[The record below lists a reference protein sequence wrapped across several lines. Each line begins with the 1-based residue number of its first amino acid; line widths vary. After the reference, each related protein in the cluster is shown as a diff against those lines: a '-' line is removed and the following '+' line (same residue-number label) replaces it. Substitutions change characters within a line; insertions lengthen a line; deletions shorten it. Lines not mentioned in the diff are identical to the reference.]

1 MNIKATISSKPWI
14 LAIIVFALLAVWM
27 GSGMFESQEF
37 TDEASQVQAASS
49 TGGPVSVQVETLIAE
64 PVPRVV
70 SVYGRTAPARQVE
83 IAAETEGRVEIIN
96 AQRGLRLNKGQPI
109 LTLDLRD
116 RQARVKQSEA
126 SVREHETAYRAQSSL
141 QSDGYVSETQI
152 AETLARLE
160 NARAELLRARIDL
173 QNRIVRAPFNGVLQN
188 REVEIGDFVRSG
200 DPVATFVDNL
210 NLIVTGTLAEQEVAN
225 IKVGET
231 ATAKLVTGQE
241 VQGRIRYLSTVA
253 DRSTRTFA
261 VEMEI
266 DNAAGELP
274 AGVTAEM
281 LLESGEVMAYQLSAA
296 MLSLNS
302 EGDIGVMTVDAN
314 QRARFTPVVIEKSG
328 TDGVWVSGLG
338 DTASVITV
346 GQGFVRSGQAVEIV
360 MPRQSSETALAA
372 KSLQ

>member
-1 MNIKATISSKPWI
+1 MNIKAAISNKPWI

-27 GSGMFESQEF
+27 GSGMFESPEF
-37 TDEASQVQAASS
+37 TDEASQVQAASN
-49 TGGPVSVQVETLIAE
+49 TGGPVSVQVATLIAE
-64 PVPRVV
+64 PVARVV

-241 VQGRIRYLSTVA
+241 VQGRIRYLSSVA

-261 VEMEI
+261 VEMELN
-266 DNAAGELP
+266 NAAGELP

-281 LLESGEVMAYQLSAA
+281 FLESGEVMAYQLSPA
-296 MLSLNS
+296 MLTLDA
-302 EGDIGVMTVDAN
+302 EGDIGVMTVDTN

-346 GQGFVRSGQAVEIV
+346 GQGFVRPGQAVEIIT
-360 MPRQSSETALAA
+360 PRGNSETALAA

>member
-1 MNIKATISSKPWI
+1 MNIKSAVSSKPWI
-14 LAIIVFALLAVWM
+14 LAIIVFALLVVWM
-27 GSGMFESQEF
+27 GSGMFESPEF
-37 TDEASQVQAASS
+37 KDEASQVQAASS

-64 PVPRVV
+64 PVARVV

-210 NLIVTGTLAEQEVAN
+210 NLIVTGTLAEREVAN

-281 LLESGEVMAYQLSAA
+281 LLESGEVMAYQLSPA
-296 MLSLNS
+296 MLTLNS

-338 DTASVITV
+338 DTARVITV
-346 GQGFVRSGQAVEIV
+346 GQGFVRSGQAVEII

>member
-1 MNIKATISSKPWI
+1 MNITAAISNKPWM

-27 GSGMFESQEF
+27 GSGMFEKPEF
-37 TDEASQVQAASS
+37 TDEASQVQAASN
-49 TGGPVSVQVETLIAE
+49 TGGPVSVQVATLIAE
-64 PVPRVV
+64 PVARVV

-281 LLESGEVMAYQLSAA
+281 LLESGEVMAYQLSPA
-296 MLSLNS
+296 MLTLDA

-346 GQGFVRSGQAVEIV
+346 GQGFVRPGQAVEIIT
-360 MPRQSSETALAA
+360 PRGNSETALAA

>member
-1 MNIKATISSKPWI
+1 MNIKAAISNKPWI
-14 LAIIVFALLAVWM
+14 LAIMVFALLAVWM

-37 TDEASQVQAASS
+37 TDEASQVQAASN
-49 TGGPVSVQVETLIAE
+49 TGGPISVQVATLIAE
-64 PVPRVV
+64 PVARVV

-241 VQGRIRYLSTVA
+241 VQGRIRYLSAVA

-281 LLESGEVMAYQLSAA
+281 LLESGEVMAYQLSPA
-296 MLSLNS
+296 MLTLDA

-346 GQGFVRSGQAVEIV
+346 GQGFVRPGQAVEIIT
-360 MPRQSSETALAA
+360 PRENSETALAA

>member
-1 MNIKATISSKPWI
+1 MNIKAAISNKPWI

-27 GSGMFESQEF
+27 GSGMFENPEF
-37 TDEASQVQAASS
+37 TDEASQVQAASN

-64 PVPRVV
+64 PVARVV

-281 LLESGEVMAYQLSAA
+281 LLESGEVMAYQLSPAVLTLDA
-296 MLSLNS
+296 

-346 GQGFVRSGQAVEIV
+346 GQGFVRPGQAVEIIT
-360 MPRQSSETALAA
+360 PRENSETALAA